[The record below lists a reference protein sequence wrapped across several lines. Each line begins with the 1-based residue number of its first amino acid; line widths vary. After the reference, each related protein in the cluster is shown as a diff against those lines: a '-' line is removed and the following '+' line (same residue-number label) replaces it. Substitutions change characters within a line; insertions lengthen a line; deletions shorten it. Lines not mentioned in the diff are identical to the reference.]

1 MARKQ
6 DRRRESRVP
15 YRATAELVIGKKK
28 VKEKGTRDISVT
40 GTFVEGIT
48 DMGKGTQCAIN
59 IFLVGDAS
67 ELLLK
72 MQGEVV
78 RVEESG
84 VALEFIDVSR
94 DCFYHLKNISY
105 VISINPDDIICT
117 NYKKPRASKTIVIND
132 DSFDH
137 TVNDEDDEYD

>member
-15 YRATAELVIGKKK
+15 YRATAELIIGKKK
-28 VKEKGTRDISVT
+28 VKAKETRDISVT
-40 GTFVEGIT
+40 GTFVEGVA
-48 DMGKGTQCAIN
+48 DLKKGDQCGLN
-59 IFLVGDAS
+59 ILLIGEAS

-78 RVEESG
+78 RVEETG
-84 VALEFIDVSR
+84 VALEFLEVPR
-94 DCFYHLKNISY
+94 DCFYHLKNIAY
-105 VISINPDDIICT
+105 VISVNPDDIICT
-117 NYKKPRASKTIVIND
+117 NYKKPRAAKTIVFD

-137 TVNDEDDEYD
+137 TLSDEGEEDDD